1 MEKNPDTK
9 ALLKILE
16 AATLRREKIAT
27 RNTAYRIVNG
37 AADGLSGVTLD
48 RFGTH
53 YQLQFFGTENLR
65 SKKAI
70 VNAVCEFFNPE
81 FLVSKYRLEPSGK
94 ILEHPRIELE
104 TGVAENSSALVQ
116 EGSCVFR
123 VDLLD
128 TVNPGL
134 FLDMRAIRKEIA
146 ARSEN
151 KSLLN
156 LFAYTC
162 SFAVHARVHGAG
174 HVTNVDISAKILE
187 KGQGNYALNSIET
200 KPGEFFRGN
209 SEEYLRYCVKKGKCF
224 DGIILDPPSFSRDKN
239 KVFRVKDDLQKLV
252 HLCGSILAPGG
263 FLMVSSNYSGF
274 SPEILG
280 KASLQ
285 TMREIHSQAKLIW
298 CKSQGEDF
306 PGSGNSRESCLSAAL
321 ITVP

>member
-1 MEKNPDTK
+1 MENNLDFKE
-9 ALLKILE
+9 ILE
-16 AATLRREKIAT
+16 AAALRREKIAS
-27 RNTAYRIVNG
+27 RNTAYRLVNG
-37 AADGLSGVTLD
+37 IADGLSGVTLD

-53 YQLQFFGTENLR
+53 FQLQFFGAENLR
-65 SKKAI
+65 FKKVL
-70 VNAVCEFFNPE
+70 VNAVQEFFNPE
-81 FLVSKYRLEPSGK
+81 FFVIKYRLDPSGK
-94 ILEHPRIELE
+94 ILENPRIEIE
-104 TGVAENSSALVQ
+104 TGTAENSSTFVQ
-116 EGSCVFR
+116 EGPCIFQ

-134 FLDMRAIRKEIA
+134 FLDMRAIREEIA
-146 ARSEN
+146 QRSEN

-156 LFAYTC
+156 LFSYTC
-162 SFAVHARVHGAG
+162 SFAVHARVHGAE

-187 KGQGNYALNSIET
+187 KGQGNYALNSIEA

-209 SEEYLRYCVKKGKCF
+209 SEEYLRWCVKKGKRF

-252 HLCGSILAPGG
+252 HLCGAILAPDG

-274 SPEILG
+274 TPETLG
-280 KASLQ
+280 KTSLQ
-285 TMREIHSQAKLIW
+285 SVRETHPQAKLIW

-321 ITVP
+321 ITVS